1 MEKTIE
7 SLRHS
12 QAKVTELEKINKRMH
27 EQSHLDKKELVKVK
41 EELQSYKSKVS
52 EEREGGRRE
61 KEEGRKREE
70 GGRDEA
76 RNERSKKDVG
86 RE

>member
-12 QAKVTELEKINKRMH
+12 QAKVTELEKINKRLH

-41 EELQSYKSKVS
+41 EELQSYKSKVR
-52 EEREGGRRE
+52 EERERRRKGERGRRE
-61 KEEGRKREE
+61 RE
-70 GGRDEA
+70 
-76 RNERSKKDVG
+76 
-86 RE
+86 

>member
-12 QAKVTELEKINKRMH
+12 QAKVTELEKINKRLH

-41 EELQSYKSKVS
+41 EELQSYKSKVR

-70 GGRDEA
+70 GERVRQGMKEA
-76 RNERSKKDVG
+76 RG
-86 RE
+86 T

>member
-41 EELQSYKSKVS
+41 EELQSYKSKVR

-70 GGRDEA
+70 EERVRQGMKEA
-76 RNERSKKDVG
+76 RG
-86 RE
+86 T

>member
-12 QAKVTELEKINKRMH
+12 QAKVTELEKINKRLH

-41 EELQSYKSKVS
+41 EELQSYKSKVR

-61 KEEGRKREE
+61 KEEGKRGEE
-70 GGRDEA
+70 EERDET
-76 RNERSKKDVG
+76 RNERSKRDIG

>member
-12 QAKVTELEKINKRMH
+12 QAKVTELEKINKRLH

-41 EELQSYKSKVS
+41 EELQSYKSKVR

-70 GGRDEA
+70 EERVRQGMKEA
-76 RNERSKKDVG
+76 RG
-86 RE
+86 T